1 ARMLLSPANH
11 AISRRRNNY
20 QAQQAIKNL
29 SAAPGNAISELVG
42 EEHRRIAKPVV
53 LQLPSSLL
61 LIFCQLFSSC
71 KNAQS
76 RAFILVYDRRNS
88 EFNDRSERCQG
99 RCRDHNANRPGRHL
113 TNGVNVKKAKM
124 SWREQ
129 NKVGRC
135 P

>member
-1 ARMLLSPANH
+1 MFAPPANYL
-11 AISRRRNNY
+11 SRRRNDY
-20 QAQQAIKNL
+20 QGQQAVKNL
-29 SAAPGNAISELVG
+29 TAASGDSIGELVG

-53 LQLPSSLL
+53 LKFASSLL

-99 RCRDHNANRPGRHL
+99 GCQRSQR
-113 TNGVNVKKAKM
+113 
-124 SWREQ
+124 Q
-129 NKVGRC
+129 
-135 P
+135 